1 MFQWDGGPAADSED
15 EVSWGEEG
23 ATSGPAAA
31 AQSDYCP
38 HCPHCAF
45 ADRAGAA
52 VVKIISLH
60 SGWSYGKKSLN

>member
-15 EVSWGEEG
+15 EVSSGEEG
-23 ATSGPAAA
+23 VTSCPAAA

-52 VVKIISLH
+52 VVKIIPLH
-60 SGWSYGKKSLN
+60 FG